1 MNLGNIIQ
9 LSLLKEHLILYG
21 STLTYLPASK
31 KIITVVSG
39 SLQMFWVNS
48 KENPA
53 LDLCFLPLLPKPQH
67 SVMMQLTRACSG
79 GKCSW
84 GLIRNLLAQW
94 TVAHVKSCLT
104 SDVVRAVQKPVVC
117 VCIPCT
123 QRWRWIAL
131 NSPTVFDSD
140 SPIL

>member
-1 MNLGNIIQ
+1 MNLRDVIQ
-9 LSLLKEHLILYG
+9 LLLLKEHLILYG

-31 KIITVVSG
+31 KLTTMVSG

-67 SVMMQLTRACSG
+67 SMMMQLTRACSG

-94 TVAHVKSCLT
+94 TMAHVKSCLA
-104 SDVVRAVQKPVVC
+104 SDVLCVVQKPVVC
-117 VCIPCT
+117 VCIPCA
-123 QRWRWIAL
+123 QRRRWIAL
-131 NSPTVFDSD
+131 NSPSIFD